1 MSTVNSVSVS
11 STKSNFIMSCKLRLY
26 FLSCIQRLDS
36 EKSIET
42 TDSVALNADPVVKAI
57 SPEKTK
63 DVKKE
68 KQNQVIR
75 EAQVKKAII
84 PLEERMVMFTHLLRE
99 KEVQENILVGMF
111 FNLIKKL
118 VSRCKFLC
126 LVSFK
131 LFAIEYKSSQLT

>member
-1 MSTVNSVSVS
+1 M
-11 STKSNFIMSCKLRLY
+11 
-26 FLSCIQRLDS
+26 DS
-36 EKSIET
+36 EKSNET
-42 TDSVALNADPVVKAI
+42 TDSIALNADHEKAI

-99 KEVQENILVGMF
+99 KEVQKNILVGMF
-111 FNLIKKL
+111 FNFYQKTGFE
-118 VSRCKFLC
+118 V
-126 LVSFK
+126 
-131 LFAIEYKSSQLT
+131 

>member
-1 MSTVNSVSVS
+1 M
-11 STKSNFIMSCKLRLY
+11 
-26 FLSCIQRLDS
+26 DS
-36 EKSIET
+36 EKSNET
-42 TDSVALNADPVVKAI
+42 ADSIALNADHVVKAI

-99 KEVQENILVGMF
+99 KEVQKNILVGMF
-111 FNLIKKL
+111 F
-118 VSRCKFLC
+118 
-126 LVSFK
+126 SFYQRNG
-131 LFAIEYKSSQLT
+131 FEV